1 MGAAELGKVLA
12 KSFLTESGK
21 KLAEEVLL
29 RPAAH

>member
-1 MGAAELGKVLA
+1 MGTEELGRILE

-29 RPAAH
+29 RPAVR